1 MCAAPKR
8 PKLKKPAVVAA
19 PRATDAVADEASE
32 KELRRLRTLY
42 GRRATILTPERAMLG
57 QAPTSNK
64 NLLGA

>member
-1 MCAAPKR
+1 M
-8 PKLKKPAVVAA
+8 VAA
-19 PRATDAVADEASE
+19 PRATDAAADEASE